1 MENAERI
8 RELIEAIGRTKLQSE
23 AMKRMVAELLEL
35 LPNKGAALRLG
46 ILPQATLASR
56 LPGLIGTGVTVAVS
70 GYKLFSAVKA
80 YRLQK
85 QRERVWK

>member
-35 LPNKGAALRLG
+35 VPAKMEFVALFAPKRGPVLGKLGLVGMVAGAAYNGFKL
-46 ILPQATLASR
+46 
-56 LPGLIGTGVTVAVS
+56 
-70 GYKLFSAVKA
+70 YKMAQA

-85 QRERVWK
+85 QREKVWK